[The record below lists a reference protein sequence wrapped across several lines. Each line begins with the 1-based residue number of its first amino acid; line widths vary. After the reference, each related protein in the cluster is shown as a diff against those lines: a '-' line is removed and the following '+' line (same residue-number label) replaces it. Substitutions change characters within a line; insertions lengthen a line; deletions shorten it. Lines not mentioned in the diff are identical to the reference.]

1 MTYEPIL
8 GGWTLKVQALKP
20 NEPVRL
26 SCGGEDI
33 VRLWADEEGTH
44 ACVWT
49 RWEGAMKRFGS
60 DEMLEFRLDAPGQ
73 SETLRLEWRESCLRL
88 YADDVLADEEWPL
101 GFPAYGAIWTLE
113 GHAAA
118 LLTAVDEFEPDQAV
132 SFEGSAQYFTLPGHN
147 TAIGDCMPFEFGG
160 EYHLF
165 CLFDRRHHRSKKGLG
180 AHQWAHLS
188 TKDLR
193 HWTQH
198 PIALGIDAQWEGSI
212 CTGSMIEKDGRV
224 YAFYAVRMSD
234 GSPARLTWAESE
246 DCIHFVKSGRYFE
259 LKAPYEPTSARDP
272 KVWLGEDGLY
282 HMLVTTSLP
291 EIGLRDGCLAHLT
304 SENLMD
310 WTQLEPM
317 LVPGLDDQPEC
328 SDYFKLGELYYLVF
342 SNHGTARYLVSEKPF
357 GPWRRL
363 REDILDCA
371 ECRVPKT
378 AMLGGRRLVTGWA
391 TDGPWA
397 GRLVTHELICRADGT
412 LGSRFIEEIVPERV
426 CEIVP
431 DTGRLSASDGSDS
444 MPLAETG
451 EAFQMKLCLHPQDEN
466 MAYGLDIRGGD
477 DRIRLEMDAAY
488 ETVML
493 MRGKTHINS
502 VSRAMTLTRAA
513 WCRAP
518 FDVEVILCD
527 GIVEFQLP
535 DDHVMLTGHT
545 LCPPYEISVY
555 ARGALAV
562 EPHQGKH

>member
-8 GGWTLKVQALKP
+8 GGWVLTVRDVQKEA
-20 NEPVRL
+20 PVRIR
-26 SCGGEDI
+26 CGAEEI
-33 VRLWADEEGTH
+33 VRIWADDQGAH
-44 ACVWT
+44 ACVRT
-49 RWEGAMKRFGS
+49 RWEGALKRFGS
-60 DEMLEFRLDAPGQ
+60 DEPLEFYLDAPFKAR
-73 SETLRLEWRESCLRL
+73 TLRLEWRVASVRL
-88 YADDVLADEEWPL
+88 YADDVLADEDWPL
-101 GFPAYGAIWTLE
+101 GFPAAGDVWTLE
-113 GHAAA
+113 ADAAA
-118 LLTAVDEFEPDQAV
+118 ELMAAAAFAPDQAV

-188 TKDLR
+188 TRDLR

-198 PIALGIDAQWEGSI
+198 PIALGIDEQWEGSI
-212 CTGSMIEKDGRV
+212 CTGSMIEKDGCV

-234 GSPARLTWAESE
+234 GSPARLTWAVSE

-259 LKAPYEPTSARDP
+259 LSAPYEPTSARDP

-304 SENLMD
+304 SENLID
-310 WTQLEPM
+310 WTQHEPM

-328 SDYFKLGELYYLVF
+328 SDYFKLGDMYYLVF
-342 SNHGTARYLVSEKPF
+342 SNHGTARYLASEKPF

-397 GRLVTHELICRADGT
+397 GRLVTHELTRRADGT
-412 LGSRFIEEIVPERV
+412 LGSRFIDEIVPERV
-426 CEIVP
+426 QALVP
-431 DTGRLSASDGSDS
+431 KFGAIQALRGSDS
-444 MPLAETG
+444 MPLAVSEG
-451 EAFQMKLCLHPQDEN
+451 AFKMTLRFDPQQEN

-477 DRIRLEMDAAY
+477 DRIRLEMDGAY

-493 MRGKTHINS
+493 LRGKNHIGS
-502 VSRAMTLTRAA
+502 APRDMTLNRAA
-513 WCRAP
+513 WCRSA

-527 GIVEFQLP
+527 GIIEFQLP
-535 DDHVMLTGHT
+535 DDHVLMTGHT
-545 LCPPYEISVY
+545 LCPPYEISAY
-555 ARGALAV
+555 ARGALSI
-562 EPHQGKH
+562 EPPSKRC